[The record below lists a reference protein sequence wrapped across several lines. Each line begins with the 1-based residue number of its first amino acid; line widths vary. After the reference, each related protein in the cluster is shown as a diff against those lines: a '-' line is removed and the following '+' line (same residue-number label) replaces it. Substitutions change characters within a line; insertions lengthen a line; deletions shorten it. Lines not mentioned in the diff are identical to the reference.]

1 MRIFMGNGL
10 MVQRKYV
17 ESRGLPSVT
26 MAFTP
31 EHYERVKKSYYH
43 IMNGL
48 GMANAMNALLKSK
61 CSP

>member
-1 MRIFMGNGL
+1 